1 MTRFQEKKYTY
12 IYKEIKK
19 NINALTINLDVKGH
33 NTQLFLEYEKQ
44 IHALQQHLDALN
56 QKLQSVGTGSSPT
69 LSLFDEF
76 KQQVTSSV
84 KSIDQ
89 LNEAIGDANLNV
101 KSFYK
106 RLASIPTGD
115 LQSLEQLLTQLKTEI
130 ETINFNQFKLNGI
143 QETQQNLQ
151 ALEANLYNIYELNKA
166 YANNTNFEQL
176 TYQISDLNTQ
186 INNIQFGEGIQIAG
200 ISEIPSQLESINQAI
215 AEFGKNT
222 KEASQSSTSLLDF
235 GVNMFELSKTAKEAY
250 GDIRGAGTGIAAIG
264 KGLLS
269 TFGPGLALTGID
281 FVFGKI
287 IESSEKAKQKKQQN

>member
-1 MTRFQEKKYTY
+1 M
-12 IYKEIKK
+12 
-19 NINALTINLDVKGH
+19 
-33 NTQLFLEYEKQ
+33 
-44 IHALQQHLDALN
+44 
-56 QKLQSVGTGSSPT
+56 
-69 LSLFDEF
+69 
-76 KQQVTSSV
+76 TSSV

-287 IESSEKAKQKKQQN
+287 IESSEKAKQKNSRISG